1 MQPCLPAAQRSAL
14 PQTVEAGAGA
24 SLAADLYLSK
34 RRQKISATPAMPEL
48 LTFHAARMDFLRL
61 PTWPYQTQSLTLL
74 LCPPIQL
81 HHCYPVEPGR
91 PPKGLVILV
100 PSSAVRPPDKLSSI
114 CLPLATQGLTLSRVG
129 GKGLNLTKLALA
141 GFPVPAGFIVAT
153 DGYEVFVGR
162 AGLTD
167 LLAAEM
173 SAIDT
178 VDPAALAALSDGI
191 RRRFQASEMPSEI
204 SEQIVAAY
212 GTLGRPPIAVRSSAT
227 AEDLPGMSFAGQ
239 QDTFLNV
246 IGDEALLRAVVNC
259 WSSLWTARAIAY
271 RARYGIDQSNVSLAV
286 VVQEMVQS
294 DTSGVLFTANPLSGR
309 RTETVIDATF
319 GLGEA
324 LVSGHVEPDHFIV
337 DSDTDKIILRELGA
351 KSTTIKGQAAGGVI
365 TESTDA
371 RREQAITDEQII
383 QLTELGRNVANYY
396 GDPQDIEWAFLNGKL
411 YLLQSRPITS
421 LFPVPHSPQD
431 TDRQV
436 YISLGAI
443 QGVLGPFTPLGLD
456 MLRGMF
462 AGIAQIFA
470 NDATLYD
477 QALLYSAAERPWI
490 KVTGALKS
498 PIGRLVFGRVLPMV
512 EPGAAQSIRD
522 LVAEPQ
528 FQGAAV
534 SRRSIAAAVPFI
546 LRVLRAARR
555 AFLDPEAH
563 VHFVQGDI
571 EEHIASVTER
581 TDKTSTLA
589 ERVELLEWISYNAQF
604 PFLLPRLIPP
614 IIVGYA
620 SLGLLSKIAYLLSHS
635 DPEIQPEMALEI
647 TRSLPNNVTTEMD
660 LQLWRLASRIRDD
673 TAASGS
679 FQAEDAET
687 IASDFQAG
695 TLPPT
700 ILRALEEFLN
710 RYGMRGVAEI
720 DIGRVRWRDQPV
732 SIVRSLQSYL
742 SIEDESRAPDRVFE
756 KGKDDALKTINRL
769 ADSSTRV
776 WGTPLAGRLVHFLA
790 KRVRVLAGLR
800 ESPKFTMVRISG
812 ILRKALLE
820 SGQELKDC
828 GVLEQ
833 PDDLFYMTVRELKT
847 LAMGAPGDWK
857 KLVRGRRLAE
867 QNESRRQP
875 IPRLLLSD
883 GAAFYAGITSEAGA
897 DANILSGSG
906 VSPGTA
912 EGTVRVLFNPLE
924 AGLEPGEILVCPG
937 TDPSWTPLFLAAGGL
952 VMEVGGMMT
961 HGSVVAREYGI
972 PAVAGVDQATE
983 RLQTGQRVRV
993 DGSSGT
999 IEILD

>member
-1 MQPCLPAAQRSAL
+1 M
-14 PQTVEAGAGA
+14 
-24 SLAADLYLSK
+24 
-34 RRQKISATPAMPEL
+34 
-48 LTFHAARMDFLRL
+48 
-61 PTWPYQTQSLTLL
+61 
-74 LCPPIQL
+74 
-81 HHCYPVEPGR
+81 
-91 PPKGLVILV
+91 
-100 PSSAVRPPDKLSSI
+100 
-114 CLPLATQGLTLSRVG
+114 
-129 GKGLNLTKLALA
+129 NLTKLALA
-141 GFPVPAGFIVAT
+141 GFPVPAGFIVGT
-153 DGYEVFVGR
+153 DGYEAFVER
-162 AGLTD
+162 AGLAD
-167 LLAAEM
+167 WLAAEM
-173 SAIDT
+173 AAIDA
-178 VDPAALAALSDGI
+178 VDPAALAALSDSI
-191 RRRFQASEMPSEI
+191 RGRFQASETPNEI

-212 GTLGRPPIAVRSSAT
+212 GTMGRPPVAVRSSAT

-271 RARYGIDQSNVSLAV
+271 RGRYDIDQSNVSLAV

-324 LVSGHVEPDHFIV
+324 LVSGHVEPDHFVV
-337 DSDTDKIILRELGA
+337 DSDTDRVILRELGA
-351 KSTTIKGQAAGGVI
+351 KSTTIKGQAAGGVT
-365 TESTDA
+365 TESTDP

-383 QLTELGRNVANYY
+383 QLTELGRNVADFY
-396 GDPQDIEWAFLNGKL
+396 GDPQDIEWAFHDGNLC
-411 YLLQSRPITS
+411 LLQSRPITS
-421 LFPVPHSPQD
+421 LFPVPHNPQD
-431 TDRQV
+431 TDLQV

-477 QALLYSAAERPWI
+477 QELLYSAAGRPWI
-490 KVTGALKS
+490 KVTGALQS
-498 PIGRLVFGRVLPMV
+498 PIGRLIFHRVLPMV
-512 EPGAAQSIRD
+512 EPGAAQAIRD
-522 LVAEPQ
+522 LVAGPQ
-528 FQGAAV
+528 FQRAAV
-534 SRRSIAAAVPFI
+534 SPGFFATGAPF
-546 LRVLRAARR
+546 LLQVLRSARR
-555 AFLDPEAH
+555 AFLDPEAY
-563 VHFVQGDI
+563 VGIVQTDI
-571 EEHIASVTER
+571 EEHIASVSER

-589 ERVELLEWISYNAQF
+589 ERVELLEWLSYNAQF

-620 SLGLLSKIAYLLSHS
+620 SLGLLSKIASLVSLS
-635 DPEIQPEMALEI
+635 DPEIQPETALEI

-660 LQLWRLASRIRDD
+660 LQLWRLAGQMRDD
-673 TAASGS
+673 SAASDS
-679 FQAEDAET
+679 FHAEDAET

-700 ILRALEEFLN
+700 VQRALEEFLN
-710 RYGMRGVAEI
+710 RYGMRGVAEL

-756 KGKDDALKTINRL
+756 KGKEDALKAIARL
-769 ADSSTRV
+769 ADSSSRA
-776 WGTPLAGRLVHFLA
+776 WETPLAGRLVRLLA
-790 KRVRVLAGLR
+790 KRVRLLAGLR

-812 ILRKALLE
+812 ILRKALLD
-820 SGQELKDC
+820 SGKDLTDC

-833 PDDLFYMTVRELKT
+833 PDDLFYLTVRELKT

-857 KLVRGRRLAE
+857 KLVRARRLAE

-883 GAAFYAGITSEAGA
+883 GTAFYAGITPETGA
-897 DANILSGSG
+897 DSNILSGSG
-906 VSPGTA
+906 VSPDAA
-912 EGTVRVLFNPLE
+912 EGTVQVLFSPLE
-924 AGLEPGEILVCPG
+924 AGLEPGDILVCPG

-972 PAVAGVDQATE
+972 PAVAGVDRATE
-983 RLQTGQRVRV
+983 RLQTGQTVRV